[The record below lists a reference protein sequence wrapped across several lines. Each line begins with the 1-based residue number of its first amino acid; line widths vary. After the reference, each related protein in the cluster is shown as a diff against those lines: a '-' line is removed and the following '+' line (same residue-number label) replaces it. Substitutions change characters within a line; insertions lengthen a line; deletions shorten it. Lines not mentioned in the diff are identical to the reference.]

1 MPRKLATAA
10 IPTFLTAALATA
22 ALAPAAQAQFTSQ
35 WPGDEPPPW
44 EDPQVVS
51 INRLPA
57 HATIYPFPDSPG
69 ALAGGRAESPWIRS
83 LNGTWKFHYAPNIAG
98 APQGFWQGAAAPAGW
113 SDIKVPSNWELQG
126 FGIPIYTNSKYP
138 FSPVR
143 PPLAPVEDN
152 PVGSYFRTFTVPAE
166 WAGRQVTLHF
176 GGVTSAFFVWVNG
189 ERVGYS
195 EDMALPAEF
204 DITKYLKPGE
214 NTLAVQ
220 VLRWPDGSY
229 LEDQD
234 HWRLSGVHRDIYLVA
249 RPRVQLYDV
258 FARPSLDDA
267 FVNGTLEIRPE
278 IEQFAAEVQGA
289 GARAGG
295 AQSLDGWRVEAQLY
309 DAERRP
315 VLDSAAVLDVRR
327 IVRQSYPIHGT
338 VPFAL
343 MTLQVP
349 NVRLWSNETP
359 YLYRLVLT
367 LKDASGA
374 TVEAIGTNVGFRE
387 VKVADGKLWVNGK
400 QVIVRGVNRHDHDQ
414 YNGKALSVEVMKKD
428 IELMQKYNLNSVR
441 TSHYP
446 NPEEFYDLCDQ
457 YGMYVMDEADL
468 ETHALG
474 GWFSNQQAWA
484 NAFQERGLRMA
495 ERDKN
500 HPSVIIWSLGN
511 ESGTGPNHAAMAGYI
526 RDFDPTRPIHYAGA
540 AGGRG
545 DNVFDFAYA
554 DFVSRMYPS
563 LEGTVQLATQP
574 GETRPFVLIEYAH
587 SMGNSTGNLQE
598 YWDLVHSY
606 PRIMGGYIWDWKD
619 QGIVKK
625 TADGD
630 WFWAYGGDWG
640 PPGTPSDANFMING
654 IVWPD
659 QTPKP
664 ALNEVKKVYRY
675 VFTSPEDLAA
685 GRIRLR
691 NGYSFT
697 DLSAFRLDWKIMAD
711 GVRVDSGTVANLS
724 GAPGTETTV
733 QLGYRLPEPKPGVE
747 YFLNLSLKYR
757 QANRLLP
764 AGHEAVSDQ
773 FLLPVKRETT
783 PIDPA
788 SLPRLTLQQTD
799 AAATVTGRDFTARFD
814 LRAGTLASLQSGGT
828 ELIRKGP
835 QLNLWRAATDNDWG
849 NNLPRRAAVWKNI
862 GPRTK
867 LTATKVSE
875 LSPQAVRVQ
884 FDHTV
889 NDTAG
894 KQVASY
900 TTTYTVLGSGD
911 IIVENAFD
919 KASKDLPELLRF
931 GMNLELPR
939 TFDRITWYGRGPFEN
954 YWDRKTAA
962 DVGLYSGSVADQYV
976 AYVRP
981 QENGYKTD
989 VRWVTLTNR
998 AGVGLLAVGMPDLS
1012 MSALHNPLEDF
1023 DDPKAG
1029 YVARDEAVNRH
1040 INDIKP
1046 RDLVSLNLDY
1056 RQMGVGGNNS
1066 WGMMTIDKYRLL
1078 DQGYRYTFRIRP
1090 FKGDQKTAADLARQ
1104 RFVMPAGDAAQ

>member
-1 MPRKLATAA
+1 MSRHNAAAGLA
-10 IPTFLTAALATA
+10 AALV
-22 ALAPAAQAQFTSQ
+22 LAVASGASAQFTTS
-35 WPGDEPPPW
+35 WPADQPRPW
-44 EDPQVVS
+44 ESEQIVQLD
-51 INRLPA
+51 RLPA
-57 HATIYPFPDSPG
+57 HATLYPFPDAAG
-69 ALAGGRAESPWIRS
+69 ALEGGKAESPWIAS
-83 LNGTWKFHYAPNIAG
+83 LNGTWKFHLAPNIAA
-98 APQGFWQGAAAPAGW
+98 APQGFWSGAAAPAGW
-113 SDIKVPSNWELQG
+113 SDIRVPSNWELQG
-126 FGIPIYTNSKYP
+126 FGVAIYASSKYP

-143 PPLAPVEDN
+143 PPFAPVEDN
-152 PVGSYFRTFTVPAE
+152 PVGSYFRTFTVPAD
-166 WAGRQVTLHF
+166 WQGKQVTLHF
-176 GGVTSAFFVWVNG
+176 GAVTSAFFVWVNG
-189 ERVGYS
+189 QRLGYS

-234 HWRLSGVHRDIYLVA
+234 HWRLSGIHRDVYLVA
-249 RPRVQLYDV
+249 RPQVQLYDV
-258 FARPSLDDA
+258 FARPYLDDA
-267 FVNGTLEIRPE
+267 FVNGSLQIRPR
-278 IEQFAAEVQGA
+278 IQNYA
-289 GARAGG
+289 GVNT
-295 AQSLDGWRVEAQLY
+295 DGWRVEAQLY
-309 DAERRP
+309 DASQRP
-315 VLDSAAVLDVRR
+315 VLDSAAWLDVRR

-343 MTLQVP
+343 MTLAVP
-349 NVRLWSNETP
+349 NAKLWSNETP

-374 TVEAIGTNVGFRE
+374 PVEAVATNVGFRE
-387 VKVADGKLWVNGK
+387 VKVADGQLWVNGRA
-400 QVIVRGVNRHDHDQ
+400 VELRGVNRHDHDQ
-414 YNGKALSVEVMKKD
+414 NDGKAISYEVMKMD
-428 IELMQKYNLNSVR
+428 IELMQKYNLNAVR

-474 GWFSNQQAWA
+474 GWFSNQQQWS
-484 NAFQERGLRMA
+484 NAFLERGIRMV

-511 ESGTGPNHAAMAGYI
+511 ESGTGPNHAAMAGWI
-526 RDFDPTRPIHYAGA
+526 RDLDTTRPIHYAGA

-545 DNVFDFAYA
+545 GDRVLDFEYA

-563 LEGTVQLATQP
+563 LENTVELSTQA

-598 YWDLVHSY
+598 YWDLVHKY
-606 PRIMGGYIWDWKD
+606 PRNIGGYIWDWKD
-619 QGIVKK
+619 QGIVKN
-625 TADGD
+625 TDDGA
-630 WFWAYGGDWG
+630 WFWAYGGDYG

-675 VFTSPEDLAA
+675 VFTEPVDLAT
-685 GRIRLR
+685 GSFRLR
-691 NGYSFT
+691 NDYGFT
-697 DLSAFRLDWKIMAD
+697 DLSAFTLCWKVLAD
-711 GVRVDSGTVANLS
+711 GSAIDSGSVATLQ
-724 GAPGTETTV
+724 GAPGETVPV
-733 QLGYRLPEPKPGVE
+733 QLGYRLPQARPGVE
-747 YFLNLSLKYR
+747 YLLNLSLRYK

-773 FLLPVKRETT
+773 LVLPVSA
-783 PIDPA
+783 PA
-788 SLPRLTLQQTD
+788 RVTASFPKLTVQQTD
-799 AAATVTGRDFTARFD
+799 AAATVTGRGFTARFD
-814 LRAGTLASLQSGGT
+814 LRAGTLASLRFAGT

-849 NNLPRRAAVWKNI
+849 NSLPRRAAVWKNI

-867 LTATKVSE
+867 LTAAQVTPSGE
-875 LSPQAVRVQ
+875 QAVRVR

-889 NDTAG
+889 SDSAG

-911 IIVENAFD
+911 IIVENAFE
-919 KASKDLPELLRF
+919 KAAANLPELLRF

-939 TFDRITWYGRGPFEN
+939 AFDRVTWYGRGPFEN
-954 YWDRKTAA
+954 YWDRNTAA
-962 DVGLYSGSVADQYV
+962 DVGLYRGSVADQYV

-989 VRWVTLTNR
+989 VRWVTLTS
-998 AGVGLLAVGMPDLS
+998 ASGVGLLAVGMPHLS
-1012 MSALHNPLEDF
+1012 IGAHHNLLEDF
-1023 DDPKAG
+1023 DDPRAG

-1046 RDLVSLNLDY
+1046 RDLVSLDLDY

-1066 WGMMTIDKYRLL
+1066 WGMQTIDKYRLL

-1090 FKGDQKTAADLARQ
+1090 FRGDQQAAAELARQ
-1104 RFVMPAGDAAQ
+1104 RLVLPGDGAAR